1 MDLSRWIDDVGG
13 MDVAA
18 ALLGEKYRT
27 VRSWYYL
34 DRAPTAKAAGRI
46 VKVAAGKVDYNG
58 IYAPYVAAMSARE
71 VAA

>member
-18 ALLGEKYRT
+18 TLLGEKYRT

-46 VKVAAGKVDYNG
+46 VKAAAGKLDYNG

-71 VAA
+71 GAA